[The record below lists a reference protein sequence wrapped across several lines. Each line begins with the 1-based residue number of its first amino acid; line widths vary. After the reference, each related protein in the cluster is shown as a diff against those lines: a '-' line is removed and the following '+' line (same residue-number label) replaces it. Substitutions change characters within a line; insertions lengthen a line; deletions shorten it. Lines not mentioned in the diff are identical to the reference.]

1 MKKFSEL
8 KNERWFANAL
18 AGCIAALVFVT
29 LSNWGS
35 VIAGLK
41 TFTGWFNA
49 VIGGCIIA
57 YIMDSLAELYDR
69 TIFKRVT
76 KAELSWKL
84 SVMLTIITVIVL
96 VAVMLV
102 TLIPQLID
110 GVSTFINQLP
120 GYMTS
125 AEELLGNFGIGNLD
139 LDSVIDSSESI
150 INHLGNF
157 ISEHGENFIKSSS
170 GFGKSAVAFAIA
182 CVLSVYILLSKNNIV
197 DGSRRLLRALSRPER
212 YNSRVSFLKKCDEIL
227 SCYIIYNLI
236 DSAIV
241 GAVNLAVMLICGMP
255 YAGLV
260 TIVVALTNLI
270 PTFGP
275 LIGAVIAAFI
285 LAMAAPKFI
294 IPFLILT
301 VILQTCDGY
310 IIKPRLFGNS
320 LGISGLL
327 ILVGILVGGNIA
339 GVTGILLATP
349 VVAILDYAYKDRL
362 LPLLERRRAAK
373 DSEE

>member
-1 MKKFSEL
+1 
-8 KNERWFANAL
+8 
-18 AGCIAALVFVT
+18 
-29 LSNWGS
+29 
-35 VIAGLK
+35 
-41 TFTGWFNA
+41 
-49 VIGGCIIA
+49 
-57 YIMDSLAELYDR
+57 
-69 TIFKRVT
+69 
-76 KAELSWKL
+76 
-84 SVMLTIITVIVL
+84 
-96 VAVMLV
+96 
-102 TLIPQLID
+102 
-110 GVSTFINQLP
+110 
-120 GYMTS
+120 
-125 AEELLGNFGIGNLD
+125 
-139 LDSVIDSSESI
+139 
-150 INHLGNF
+150 
-157 ISEHGENFIKSSS
+157 
-170 GFGKSAVAFAIA
+170 
-182 CVLSVYILLSKNNIV
+182 
-197 DGSRRLLRALSRPER
+197 
-212 YNSRVSFLKKCDEIL
+212 
-227 SCYIIYNLI
+227 
-236 DSAIV
+236 
-241 GAVNLAVMLICGMP
+241 MLICGMP